1 MKHSVTNPKP
11 QKNQWVVVFG
21 SGTVANWT
29 IAYTKKASIEN
40 YLRDVNWVKDKD
52 AYWKE
57 QYKMGTRCIKVN
69 ITFQIIEK

>member
-1 MKHSVTNPKP
+1 MKYSTTNPKP
-11 QKNQWVVVFG
+11 QKNLWVVVFS

-29 IAYTKKASIEN
+29 LAYTKKASIEK
-40 YLRDVNWVKDKD
+40 YLEDTHWVKDKE

-69 ITFQIIEK
+69 ITFQTVKP